1 MKKRNGGII
10 KTPGAKIF
18 SAASVVG
25 RKEHEGPLGE
35 RFDLYDTGDRFGCK
49 TWEMAE
55 SEMQRMALSL
65 AMERARLT
73 EGQIGALFAGDLL
86 NQCVG
91 SAYGLLDFDI
101 PYFGLY
107 GACSTAAE
115 GMALAAL
122 AVSGGFI
129 QYAGAVTSSHNAAA
143 ERQYRTPLEYGG
155 QRPPTAQWTVTGAGA
170 FIIGHATRPETEIE
184 DIADISDS
192 RDVAATAA
200 MANIADIMPGIVIER
215 GITDTAN
222 MGAAMAPAA
231 AETLQRYFAASGR
244 APESFDLILTGD
256 LGFEGHSILCELLE
270 VEGVGHECLKSFDD
284 CGRLI
289 YERAAQDV
297 HSGGSGCGCS
307 AVVMASHILPQMAA
321 GELCDILF
329 VGTGAMMSPSS
340 TKQGQPIP
348 AVAHLL
354 HLTSAKNN
362 DRGEECRLCRWQNA
376 GSGAK
381 K

>member
-10 KTPGAKIF
+10 KTPGAAIF

-25 RKEHEGPLGE
+25 RKEHEGPLGV

-65 AMERARLT
+65 SMERAGLT
-73 EGQIGALFAGDLL
+73 DGRIGALFAGDLL

-115 GMALAAL
+115 GMALAAM
-122 AVSGGFI
+122 AVSGGFVP
-129 QYAGAVTSSHNAAA
+129 YAGAITSSHNAAA

-170 FIIGHATRPETEIE
+170 FIMGHAAPPE
-184 DIADISDS
+184 ADVADTANI
-192 RDVAATAA
+192 AATAA

-231 AETLQRYFAASGR
+231 ADTLQRYFAASGR

-270 VEGVGHECLKSFDD
+270 VAGVGHECLKSFDD

-289 YERAAQDV
+289 YDRAAQDV

-307 AVVMASHILPQMAA
+307 AVVMAAHILPQMAA

-354 HLTSAKNN
+354 HLTSPKN
-362 DRGEECRLCRWQNA
+362 DDHGDACRLCRVQNA
-376 GSGAK
+376 GSGAQK
-381 K
+381 